1 MESNAVYEYKQI
13 IKQIRKCNFEC
24 NTHLNNQYIAY
35 CSNCKLNI
43 CDKCLNNNTMHIGH
57 KIYIFKKMFLSE
69 KQTKYYQKIYLF
81 CQYYLN
87 KIREIVVELL
97 SDLSDSITNKN
108 NNPIHKEE
116 LIRFKSQLKNTYK
129 FFYKMNMYQMDYFGN
144 ILSLYFFCRKWGYI
158 NFQLIYNIYSI
169 KINEFR
175 MPELNNK
182 DISKKALIMIEFLKN
197 SKNNNIL
204 KSSDSEPLSP
214 FYSSKASNSIEEPEV
229 NTPKIELN
237 SILLSNYKGE
247 IYGEDDNSIFSYD
260 STDISESCIEYR
272 NNLVNNNYIIE
283 NKEKIIIKSNIVEDN
298 KINNNNI
305 NEKKEENKYSQK
317 KDNISHIYEVNNPE
331 SNELSKMN
339 EVINKNISIINNME
353 KEIYLKGKEVH
364 CNKKII
370 MKKIKDNKNTTLAK
384 NEKEKENKD
393 NEINPNEKIKKNIYS
408 ILTKTCKE
416 EVEYRDVKYIYI
428 DKVKNNKVE
437 CEYHGEFKKG
447 TSKRHG
453 RGLFMWEDGEF
464 YIGYWAND
472 KREGEGTNTYTN
484 GNIYQGS
491 YKNGQKNGEGIYK
504 WSNGDLYQGT
514 WKNDMMHG
522 KGRYEFSNGDV
533 YVGYFKK
540 DKIDGNGT
548 YTYANKK
555 SYNGK
560 FKNNSFKNN
569 VNNND

>member
-1 MESNAVYEYKQI
+1 MESNALYEYQQI

-24 NTHLNNQYIAY
+24 KIHLNNQYIAY
-35 CSNCKLNI
+35 CSICKLNI
-43 CDKCLNNNTMHIGH
+43 CEKCLNNNLRHIGH
-57 KIYIFKKMFLSE
+57 KIYYFKKMFLSE

-87 KIREIVVELL
+87 KIREIVIELL

-108 NNPIHKEE
+108 NSPINKEE
-116 LIRFKSQLKNTYK
+116 LIRLKSQLKNTYK
-129 FFYKMNMYQMDYFGN
+129 FFYIMNTYQMGYFEN
-144 ILSLYFFCRKWGYI
+144 VLSLYFFCRKLGYI
-158 NFQLIYNIYSI
+158 NFQLIYNIYNI
-169 KINEFR
+169 KLNEFR

-182 DISKKALIMIEFLKN
+182 DISKRAFIMIEFLKN
-197 SKNNNIL
+197 SKSNDVL
-204 KSSDSEPLSP
+204 KSSDSEPLSA
-214 FYSSKASNSIEEPEV
+214 FYNSKVSNKIEEPNV
-229 NTPKIELN
+229 IRPLIELN

-247 IYGEDDNSIFSYD
+247 IFGEDDNSIFSYD
-260 STDISESCIEYR
+260 STDMSESCMEYR

-283 NKEKIIIKSNIVEDN
+283 NDKKINIKSHIVEGY

-305 NEKKEENKYSQK
+305 NEKKEENKYDQK
-317 KDNISHIYEVNNPE
+317 KDNIFRIYGINNSE
-331 SNELSKMN
+331 SYKMN
-339 EVINKNISIINNME
+339 NYNNNINNNNNIE
-353 KEIYLKGKEVH
+353 DKIYINDKEVH
-364 CNKKII
+364 DNKKII
-370 MKKIKDNKNTTLAK
+370 IKKIEDNKNNALVK
-384 NEKEKENKD
+384 KENKG
-393 NEINPNEKIKKNIYS
+393 NEIASNEKIKKNIYS
-408 ILTKTCKE
+408 ILTKACKDQ
-416 EVEYRDVKYIYI
+416 VEYRDVKYIYI

-447 TSKRHG
+447 TLKRHG

-491 YKNGQKNGEGIYK
+491 YKNGKKNGEGIYK

-533 YVGYFKK
+533 YIGYFKK
-540 DKIDGNGT
+540 DKINGNGT

-555 SYNGK
+555 IYKGK